1 MNPESLAPKSEP
13 SALESQAEAICYIAS
28 KGGAQMIYENMS
40 EDDVVNIL
48 QLPYCMLGS
57 DSGIRLGTEGKPHPR
72 GYGSAPRLLSL
83 YARDRNLFSLEEAI
97 RKMTSLPAETF
108 RIQNRGKL
116 APGYWAD
123 VVVFDP
129 DKVKDRATYESPL
142 QAPDGIMYVLV
153 NGKVSLDHGQA
164 IAVNSG
170 QVIKRED

>member
-1 MNPESLAPKSEP
+1 
-13 SALESQAEAICYIAS
+13 
-28 KGGAQMIYENMS
+28 MIYENMS